1 MLLARIQMLALL
13 VFAAAVV
20 VTTLGRTPA
29 FNPRLVAD
37 TVVGEGRTALSPAMY
52 DRGTYDFQRGY
63 AFLMADAILPGDL
76 DAWRSSVAPVESRYR
91 AAQARDALAS
101 AVRNDPGNAHA
112 WAHLAWAQARLG
124 DRAGALAAWRRST
137 ETAPFS
143 GILASTR
150 LDLVGLLS
158 EPEEGWG
165 ALSEAD
171 LAAIARDLAV
181 LARFDPRALAVHMET
196 SPRLTGLELRTSGD

>member
-1 MLLARIQMLALL
+1 MLLARILMLALL
-13 VFAAAVV
+13 AFAATVV

-52 DRGTYDFQRGY
+52 DRGAYDFQRGFG
-63 AFLMADAILPGDL
+63 FLMADAILPGDL
-76 DAWRSSVAPVESRYR
+76 DAWRNSVAPVEARYR

-101 AVRNDPGNAHA
+101 AVRHDPGNAHA
-112 WAHLAWAQARLG
+112 WAHLGWAKARLG

-137 ETAPFS
+137 EIAPNS
-143 GILASTR
+143 GILASMR
-150 LDLVGLLS
+150 LDLVSLLS
-158 EPEEGWG
+158 EREEGWG
-165 ALSEAD
+165 ALSDAD
-171 LAAIARDLAV
+171 LAAIARDLSV

-196 SPRLTGLELRTSGD
+196 SPRLAGLESRSSAD

>member
-1 MLLARIQMLALL
+1 MLLARLLMLALL
-13 VFAAAVV
+13 VFATTVV
-20 VTTLGRTPA
+20 VTTLGSTPA

-37 TVVGEGRTALSPAMY
+37 TVVGDGRTALSPAMY
-52 DRGTYDFQRGY
+52 DRGAYDFQRGY
-63 AFLMADAILPGDL
+63 AFLMADAILPGDI
-76 DAWRSSVAPVESRYR
+76 DAWRSSIAPVESRYR

-101 AVRNDPGNAHA
+101 AVRHDPGNAHA

-124 DRAGALAAWRRST
+124 DRAGALEAWRRST
-137 ETAPFS
+137 EIAPYS

-158 EPEEGWG
+158 VPEEGWG
-165 ALSEAD
+165 ALTEAD

-181 LARFDPRALAVHMET
+181 LARFDARALASRMEA
-196 SPRLTGLELRTSGD
+196 SPRLAALESRISLD